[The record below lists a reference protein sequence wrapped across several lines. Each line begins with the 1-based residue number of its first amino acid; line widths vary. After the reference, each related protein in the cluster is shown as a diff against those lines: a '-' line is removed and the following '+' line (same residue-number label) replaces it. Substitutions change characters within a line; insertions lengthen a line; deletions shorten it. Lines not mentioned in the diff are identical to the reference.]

1 MSGDKI
7 GFKYLANKHVGVFI
21 ADKIGWNFGVLSTT
35 VLCTWG
41 LSQKIPGV
49 VPTGKILSNSF
60 SENFSSFYVEM
71 VFWLTCWV
79 NNVILSIYLDQW

>member
-21 ADKIGWNFGVLSTT
+21 ADKIGWNFGVLSTS

-41 LSQKIPGV
+41 LP
-49 VPTGKILSNSF
+49 
-60 SENFSSFYVEM
+60 
-71 VFWLTCWV
+71 
-79 NNVILSIYLDQW
+79 